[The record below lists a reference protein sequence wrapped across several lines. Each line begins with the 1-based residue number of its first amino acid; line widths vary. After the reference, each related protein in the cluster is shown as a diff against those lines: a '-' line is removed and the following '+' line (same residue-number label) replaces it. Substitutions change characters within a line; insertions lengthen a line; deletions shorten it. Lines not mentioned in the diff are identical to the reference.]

1 LSFNFLIDARIG
13 GKIYSE
19 TSSNLDGTGV
29 SERSLKYRET
39 GITLQAVNTDTNAAN
54 TKSITGQEYWSAMS
68 GIAENYIYD
77 QSNIRL
83 REFSIG
89 YRFTDL
95 QKFGVASAN
104 VQLIGRNLFFF
115 RRDAEDIDPENS
127 LGTDIGVQG
136 ISSRGLPTTRTIGC
150 NITLNF

>member
-1 LSFNFLIDARIG
+1 
-13 GKIYSE
+13 
-19 TSSNLDGTGV
+19 
-29 SERSLKYRET
+29 
-39 GITLQAVNTDTNAAN
+39 
-54 TKSITGQEYWSAMS
+54 MS

-104 VQLIGRNLFFF
+104 VQLIGRNLFFV